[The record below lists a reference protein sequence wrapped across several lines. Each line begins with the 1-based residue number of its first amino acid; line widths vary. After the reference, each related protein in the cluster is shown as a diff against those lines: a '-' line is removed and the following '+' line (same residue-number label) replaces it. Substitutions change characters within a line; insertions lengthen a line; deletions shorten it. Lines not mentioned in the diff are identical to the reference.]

1 MLIEAVQKVN
11 IFDWVERAKIDPVKY
26 FERQAT
32 EVVLAAI
39 GMAEPF
45 SEHIFLKGGI
55 LMGVLYGSP
64 RNTGDIDFTTDLDP
78 NDELPDALRTALD
91 RTLPRAAAEIGYP
104 GMLLKVQT
112 IKIKPRKDSLAKDT
126 FPAFEMKI
134 GYAKRGSPQEKHFHR
149 GKSSQVIQVDISFN
163 EPVSGLQVIKLE
175 EGSSTEIKAY
185 SIYDLIA
192 EKVRALL
199 QQELKNKNRR
209 QDIYDIS
216 LLLRAFEFDEN
227 EKIKILTSIKTKCA
241 SRGITPDVH
250 TLSSEAVR
258 KHAKV
263 EWGTLAVEIGEDQL
277 PDFDE
282 CFAEV
287 EAHYTSLPW

>member
-1 MLIEAVQKVN
+1 MLIEAFEKVN

-91 RTLPRAAAEIGYP
+91 ETLPRAAAEIGYP
-104 GMLLKVQT
+104 GMLLRVQT
-112 IKIKPRKDSLAKDT
+112 IKIRPRKNSLAKDT
-126 FPAFEMKI
+126 FPALEMKI
-134 GYAKRGSPQEKHFHR
+134 GYAQRGSPQERHFHKGR
-149 GKSSQVIQVDISFN
+149 SPQVIQVDISFN
-163 EPVSGLQVIKLE
+163 EPISGLQVIKLE
-175 EGSSTEIKAY
+175 EASSTEIKAY

-216 LLLRAFEFDEN
+216 LLLRAFEFDED
-227 EKIKILTSIKTKCA
+227 EKTKILTSIKTKCA
-241 SRGITPDVH
+241 SREITPDVH
-250 TLSSEAVR
+250 SLSSEAVR
-258 KHAKV
+258 KHAKA

-282 CFAEV
+282 CFAQV

>member
-1 MLIEAVQKVN
+1 MLIEAFEKVN
-11 IFDWVERAKIDPVKY
+11 IFEWVERAKIDPVKY

-39 GMAEPF
+39 GIADPF
-45 SEHIFLKGGI
+45 SKHIFLKGGI

-78 NDELPDALRTALD
+78 QDELPDALRAELD
-91 RTLPRAAAEIGYP
+91 KTLPRAAAEVGYP
-104 GMLLKVQT
+104 EMLLKVQT

-126 FPAFEMKI
+126 FPALEMKV
-134 GYAKRGSPQEKHFHR
+134 GYAQRGSPQERHFHKGR
-149 GKSSQVIQVDISFN
+149 SSQVIQVDISFN
-163 EPVSGLQVIKLE
+163 EPVSGLQIIKLE

-199 QQELKNKNRR
+199 QQEMKNKNRR

-216 LLLRAFEFDEN
+216 LLLRAFDFDEG
-227 EKIKILTSIKTKCA
+227 EKTKILMSIKTKCA
-241 SRGITPDVH
+241 SRGITPDVNS
-250 TLSSEAVR
+250 LSSEGVR
-258 KHAKV
+258 QHAKA
-263 EWGTLAVEIGEDQL
+263 EWETLAVEIGEDQL
-277 PDFDE
+277 PDFDD
-282 CFAEV
+282 CFAQV
-287 EAHYTSLPW
+287 EAHYISLPW

>member
-1 MLIEAVQKVN
+1 MLIEAVEKVD
-11 IFDWVERAKIDPVKY
+11 IFEWVNRAKVDPVKY

-39 GMAEPF
+39 GMADPF
-45 SEHIFLKGGI
+45 KDHIFLKGGI

-78 NDELPDALRTALD
+78 NDELPDALREALD
-91 RTLPRAAAEIGYP
+91 TTLPRAAAEIGYP
-104 GMLLKVQT
+104 DMLLKVQA

-126 FPAFEMKI
+126 YPALEMKI
-134 GYAKRGSPQEKHFHR
+134 GYARRGSPQERHFQKGR
-149 GKSSQVIQVDISFN
+149 SPQVIQVDISFN
-163 EPVSGLQVIKLE
+163 EPISGFQVIKLE
-175 EGSSTEIKAY
+175 ETSSTAIKAY
-185 SIYDLIA
+185 SVYDLIA

-199 QQELKNKNRR
+199 QQEKKKKNRR

-216 LLLRAFEFDEN
+216 LLLRAFEFDDE
-227 EKIKILTSIKTKCA
+227 EKSKILNSIRKKCY
-241 SRGITPDVH
+241 SRDVNPDANS
-250 TLSSEAVR
+250 LSADWVR
-258 KHAKV
+258 KHAKA
-263 EWGTLAVEIGEDQL
+263 EWKTLAVEIGDDEL

-287 EAHYTSLPW
+287 EAHYKSLPW